1 MEVQFWAT
9 THTGRVRDHNED
21 NFLVD
26 SDLNLF
32 VVCDGMGGHAGG
44 EVASA
49 ISVRTIHEVVGSRRD
64 VIDNLARDPSNPSA
78 RDTLLGLLDRAITEA
93 SNRVYAAA
101 QHDSTRKG
109 MGTTCSALIV
119 CGGRG
124 FVGHVGDSRIYRL
137 RGGSVEQLTDDH
149 SLLNEMI
156 RQGRAKAGD
165 SIPNQNAV
173 TRAVGVRDSVEVDVE
188 EIELRDGD
196 RFLLCSDGLSGYLE
210 NDAQI
215 VDLLDDD
222 DLEVIAEA
230 CIEHALD
237 GGGKDNITAILV
249 DTLDTAASQQTRLDS
264 RLAEM
269 IAVNPIF
276 EHVTPSE
283 LASLAEIAERHG
295 FEAGATIIE
304 QGMSAE
310 SLCLIVKGSVGVI
323 GPEASVTV
331 LETGSCFG
339 AMSLLGAAPPDEG
352 YEALEP
358 TNLLVFRRDTLFEM
372 LRERPE
378 LSAKVLYGVA
388 SSLAHQLRRVPA
400 DLRYEPQRWDE
411 VRIEGE
417 DQTPAPGSLVVKP
430 RRAKGQGTKKGAE
443 DMGDTSPSNPTPSS
457 SKAEE
462 DETQVHVKMS
472 DVELDDVDMEDLRST
487 IKLDLNDDSVEE
499 L

>member
-9 THTGRVRDHNED
+9 TDTGRVRDHNED

-49 ISVRTIHEVVGSRRD
+49 ISVRTIHEVVSSRRE
-64 VIDNLARDPSNPSA
+64 VIENLEREPSNPSH
-78 RDTLLGLLDRAITEA
+78 RDTLLGLLERAITEA

-124 FVGHVGDSRIYRL
+124 FVGHVGDSRIYRV
-137 RGGSVEQLTDDH
+137 RSGRVEQLTDDH

-173 TRAVGVRDSVEVDVE
+173 TRAVGVRDSVEVDVD
-188 EIELRDGD
+188 EIEILDGD

-210 NDAQI
+210 SDGQI
-215 VDLLDDD
+215 LDLLDGE

-230 CIEHALD
+230 CIDHALD
-237 GGGKDNITAILV
+237 SGGKDNITAILV
-249 DTLDTAASQQTRLDS
+249 DASSTGAAKQTRLDS
-264 RLAEM
+264 RVVEM
-269 IAVNPIF
+269 IASSPIF

-283 LASLAEIAERHG
+283 LASLAEVAERHG
-295 FEAGATIIE
+295 FEAGATIIDK
-304 QGMSAE
+304 GMSAE
-310 SLCLIVKGSVGVI
+310 SLCLIVKGSVGVL
-323 GPEASVTV
+323 GPEANVTV
-331 LETGSCFG
+331 LETGSFFG
-339 AMSLLGAAPPDEG
+339 AMSLVGGAPPDEAC
-352 YEALEP
+352 EALEP
-358 TNLLVFRRDTLFEM
+358 TNLLVFRRQPLFAL

-378 LSAKVLYGVA
+378 LSSKVLYGLA
-388 SSLAHQLRRVPA
+388 STFARQLRRVPA
-400 DLRYEPQRWDE
+400 DLRNEPRRWDE
-411 VRIEGE
+411 VSIQGE
-417 DQTPAPGSLVVKP
+417 DETPAPGSLVVKP
-430 RRAKGQGTKKGAE
+430 RRSKAAAE
-443 DMGDTSPSNPTPSS
+443 GEGDASS
-457 SKAEE
+457 SSPASKDHVSEE
-462 DETQVHVKMS
+462 DETQVHVKLS
-472 DVELDDVDMEDLRST
+472 DVDMDEVDLEDLRST
-487 IKLDLNDDSVEE
+487 IKLDLDDESIEE